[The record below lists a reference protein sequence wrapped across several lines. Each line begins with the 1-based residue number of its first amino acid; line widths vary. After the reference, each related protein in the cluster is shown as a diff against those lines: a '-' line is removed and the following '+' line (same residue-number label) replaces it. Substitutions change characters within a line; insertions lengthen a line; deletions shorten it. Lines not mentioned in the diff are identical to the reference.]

1 MNRRHLLSLM
11 GAAAGTA
18 LLPRVAGARPGQRKS
33 RSFVPCLNMATI
45 RGHNLGF
52 VKELEVASK
61 AGFGAVEIWMDSFQ
75 KYLQGGGNTTTAKA
89 ILKDLGIEVVNTIG
103 FAEWVVDDE
112 SRRQKGMAQLQKEM
126 DLLAAIGCSR
136 IAAPPVGAVQEAGL
150 SLQRAAD
157 RYRAI
162 LELGDKTGVVP
173 HLELWG
179 FSKNLH
185 RLADVAYV
193 AIESG
198 HPQAKM
204 LLDVYHLYKGGS
216 AMETLPL
223 ISADAV
229 EIFHLNDY
237 PLSIKPADITDADRI
252 YPGMGAAPIGRQLQ
266 ALQHPGR
273 PLIVSVELFN
283 KTYYQQDALTVAK
296 TAFAQIG
303 KVTANIS

>member
-1 MNRRHLLSLM
+1 MNRRHLLSIL
-11 GAAAGTA
+11 GTAAGTA
-18 LLPRVAGARPGQRKS
+18 LLPRVAGAAPAPPKQKS
-33 RSFVPCLNMATI
+33 FIPCLNMATI

-61 AGFGAVEIWMDSFQ
+61 AGFGAVEIWMDSYQ
-75 KYLQGGGNTTTAKA
+75 KYLQGGGSTSAAKQ

-112 SRRQKGMAQLQKEM
+112 SRRRKGLEQLQKEM
-126 DLLAAIGCSR
+126 ELLAAIGCKR
-136 IAAPPVGAVQEAGL
+136 IAAPPVGATQEPGL
-150 SLQRAAD
+150 SLQRAAE
-157 RYRAI
+157 RYRTI
-162 LELGDKTGVVP
+162 LELGEKTGVVP

-198 HPQAKM
+198 HPQARI

-223 ISADAV
+223 IGAGAV

-237 PLSIKPADITDADRI
+237 NLSIKPADITDADRI
-252 YPGMGAAPIGRQLQ
+252 YPGLGEAPIAQQLQ
-266 ALQHPGR
+266 ALRHPAR
-273 PLIVSVELFN
+273 PLIVSVEVFN
-283 KTYYQQDALTVAK
+283 KNYYQQDALTVAK
-296 TAFAQIG
+296 TALAQIG
-303 KVTANIS
+303 KVTAKIS

>member
-11 GAAAGTA
+11 GAAAATS
-18 LLPRVAGARPGQRKS
+18 LLPRVAGAVPQQPKANV
-33 RSFVPCLNMATI
+33 FIPCLNMATI

-75 KYLQGGGNTTTAKA
+75 KYLQGGGSTTAA
-89 ILKDLGIEVVNTIG
+89 NALLKDLGIEVVNSIG

-112 SRRQKGMAQLQKEM
+112 GRRKRGIAQLQKEM
-126 DLLAAIGCSR
+126 ELLAAIGCSR
-136 IAAPPVGAVQEAGL
+136 IAAPPMGAVQEAGL
-150 SLQRAAD
+150 SLQRAAE

-162 LELGDKTGVVP
+162 LELGEQTGVVP

-179 FSKNLH
+179 FAKNLH

-198 HPQAKM
+198 HPQAKV

-223 ISADAV
+223 ISAGAV
-229 EIFHLNDY
+229 EIFHVNDY
-237 PLSIKPADITDADRI
+237 PLSIKPADITDGDRV
-252 YPGMGAAPIGRQLQ
+252 YPGMGEAPILQQLQ
-266 ALQHPGR
+266 ALRHPDR
-273 PLIVSVELFN
+273 PLIVSVEVFN
-283 KTYYQQDALTVAK
+283 KGYYGQDPLTVAK

-303 KVTANIS
+303 KITAGVS